1 MPPSGYRTATEVEIK
16 KSRFITTLARTDT
29 EAGARALIA
38 EVRAAHPEARHHATA
53 YVIDDGGVRLTRS
66 SDDQEPA
73 GTAGA
78 PMLNALTRA
87 ECTNVTAVVT
97 RYFGGIKLGTGGLTR
112 AYGGCVAQAV
122 ALAPRVVKEV
132 RQVWAVEAPHAEAG
146 RVQDE
151 LLRSGGALMD
161 AEYGDQSVRLTWV
174 FAADPTSLLSRVTQ
188 GSLTATRVGEVTV
201 EVPVL
206 TFDN

>member
-1 MPPSGYRTATEVEIK
+1 MPPRGYRTTTEVEIK

-29 EAGARALIA
+29 EAEARALIA

-53 YVIDDGGVRLTRS
+53 YVIDDEGVRLTRS

-112 AYGGCVAQAV
+112 AYGGCVVQAV

-132 RQVWAVEAPHAEAG
+132 RQVWSVEAPHADAG
-146 RVQDE
+146 RIQDE
-151 LLRSGGALMD
+151 LLRSGGSLVG
-161 AEYGDQSVRLTWV
+161 AEYGDKHVRLTWTSP
-174 FAADPTSLLSRVTQ
+174 ADPAPVLARATQ
-188 GSLTATRVGEVTV
+188 GALAPTEVGEITI
-201 EVPVL
+201 EVPAR
-206 TFDN
+206 